1 MHWMAFRASDA
12 GRRTVGVE
20 EEFLLV
26 DPASGQ
32 ARAIA
37 AAVLMAG
44 ADDEELTGELQAEQL
59 ETGTRPCRDLEEL
72 GVELRRTRATA
83 RAAARAVGAEP
94 VALATSPIPVEP
106 TPSPGKRYRRMIKR
120 FGLTGAE
127 QLTCGCHVHV
137 AVESDEEGV
146 AVLDRI
152 RPWLAPLL
160 AVSANSPF
168 WNGTDSGYCSYR
180 SQVWGRWPSSGP
192 TGVFGSADR
201 YAAVTEAMLA
211 TKTVLDDGMIYFDA
225 RLSRRHPTVEVR
237 IADVC
242 REPDDAVL
250 VAALVRAL
258 VDTAAGEWQRGVA
271 PDPVPVEVL
280 RLAAWRAGRSGIEA
294 TLVDPR
300 TWTPAPA
307 TEVLHALVD
316 HVGEALR
323 ANGDRDAVTELLDAV
338 LARGTGAARQLAVF
352 GRDGDLH
359 AVVRDAIA
367 QDD

>member
-1 MHWMAFRASDA
+1 MAFRASDA
-12 GRRTVGVE
+12 DRRTVGVE

-26 DPASGQ
+26 DPESGR
-32 ARAIA
+32 ARALG

-44 ADDEELTGELQAEQL
+44 ADDEDLSGELQAEQL
-59 ETGTRPCRDLEEL
+59 ETGTRPCRDLEAL
-72 GVELRRTRATA
+72 GVELRRTRSTA
-83 RAAARAVGAEP
+83 RAAARAVGVEP
-94 VALATSPIPVEP
+94 VALATSPVPVAP
-106 TPSPGKRYRRMIKR
+106 TTSPGKRYRRMVER

-137 AVESDEEGV
+137 AVDSDEEGV

-168 WNGTDSGYCSYR
+168 WNGADSGYCSYR
-180 SQVWGRWPSSGP
+180 SQVWGRWPSAGP
-192 TGVFGSADR
+192 TGVFGSAAG
-201 YAAVTEAMLA
+201 YHSVTRAMLD
-211 TKTVLDDGMIYFDA
+211 TRTVLDDGMIYFDA
-225 RLSRRHPTVEVR
+225 RLSRQHPTVEVR

-250 VAALVRAL
+250 VAGLVRAL

-280 RLAAWRAGRSGIEA
+280 RLAAWRAGRSGIES

-300 TWTPAPA
+300 SWTPAPA
-307 TEVLHALVD
+307 AEVLHALVD
-316 HVGEALR
+316 HVDEALR